1 MSSQRFDNLGEYLAE
16 FLACLRIEQDDHDRS
31 SFDVQVRDGLTEAD
45 VAMLR

>member
-1 MSSQRFDNLGEYLAE
+1 MSLQRFENVGEYLAE

-31 SFDVQVRDGLTEAD
+31 TFEIEVREELAEAD